1 MKNTLFSPNLQFYP
15 PPLRI
20 QLGTKEKVDVELFR
34 AVSQCKLSAPRKMNQ
49 HKNRA
54 FDISAMDYQTA
65 WSSMLVTPH
74 SLYWIDYNGFLRQ
87 LTLFLKKTIP
97 TFIEKP
103 LWKIV
108 WTDATRILL
117 YQSQPYFHHFHNHKI
132 HHHLH
137 EVCNFLRWLAPCQ
150 C

>member
-1 MKNTLFSPNLQFYP
+1 MLFSSNLQFDPHSP
-15 PPLRI
+15 PHTIRH
-20 QLGTKEKVDVELFR
+20 KEKSTRGIVQGSFPNVRFQLLEKWTNTKTEHLIFQLWIIKLHE
-34 AVSQCKLSAPRKMNQ
+34 AQCS
-49 HKNRA
+49 
-54 FDISAMDYQTA
+54 
-65 WSSMLVTPH
+65 VTPR
-74 SLYWIDYNGFLRQ
+74 SPYWTDYNGFLRQ

-108 WTDATRILL
+108 WIDATRILL
-117 YQSQPYFHHFHNHKI
+117 YHSQPYFHHFHNHKI